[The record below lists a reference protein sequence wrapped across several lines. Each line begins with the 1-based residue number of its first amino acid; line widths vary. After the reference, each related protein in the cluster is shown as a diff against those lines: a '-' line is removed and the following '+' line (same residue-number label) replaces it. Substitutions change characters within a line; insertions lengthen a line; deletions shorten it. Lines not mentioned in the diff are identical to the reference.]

1 MQRNI
6 ILIVDDEKDNREILK
21 NIFEEQYRILEA
33 ADCESAIGLI
43 KERNREIAI
52 CFVDLQMPDRT
63 GLDVLEYL
71 SQKGYVDS
79 VPVIVI
85 ADETTPAGDG
95 EKVYEYKVSDIIY
108 KHFFYPQVV
117 MRRAKNLIELS
128 SSRMDIERALRQRTR
143 ELMDSRDK
151 LEKSNE
157 FLVSTLSAVVEYRN
171 AESREHI
178 HRVRYITEVLLNYLI
193 QYYPEYQLDEEQV
206 KLIVY
211 ASALH
216 DLGKIAIPDSI
227 MLKTGKLTEQEYEE
241 VKKHTIYGCELLDQI
256 RQEDNGFYRY
266 CYDICRYHH
275 ERYDGSG
282 YPDKLAGDDIPVWA
296 QVVAI
301 ADVYDTLVSG
311 QVYRKPYAEL
321 EAVRMIQE
329 GECGEFSPQ
338 ILDCFR
344 LAKYELIEAMK
355 EKFSYADGEM
365 EEMDVMEEV
374 DEPGSKDK
382 GLPYVRNA

>member
-43 KERNREIAI
+43 KERNREIAL

-108 KHFFYPQVV
+108 KPFFYPQVV

-227 MLKTGKLTEQEYEE
+227 MLK
-241 VKKHTIYGCELLDQI
+241 
-256 RQEDNGFYRY
+256 
-266 CYDICRYHH
+266 
-275 ERYDGSG
+275 
-282 YPDKLAGDDIPVWA
+282 
-296 QVVAI
+296 
-301 ADVYDTLVSG
+301 
-311 QVYRKPYAEL
+311 
-321 EAVRMIQE
+321 
-329 GECGEFSPQ
+329 
-338 ILDCFR
+338 
-344 LAKYELIEAMK
+344 
-355 EKFSYADGEM
+355 
-365 EEMDVMEEV
+365 
-374 DEPGSKDK
+374 
-382 GLPYVRNA
+382 

>member
-1 MQRNI
+1 M
-6 ILIVDDEKDNREILK
+6 
-21 NIFEEQYRILEA
+21 
-33 ADCESAIGLI
+33 
-43 KERNREIAI
+43 
-52 CFVDLQMPDRT
+52 
-63 GLDVLEYL
+63 
-71 SQKGYVDS
+71 
-79 VPVIVI
+79 IVI

-108 KHFFYPQVV
+108 KPFFYPQVV